1 MEQCQTCFRAK
12 DKIDT
17 CLWNGEVMCN
27 KCAGKLLRYTWGG
40 KNKKDCPHP
49 NFFFKEWKFYCRTC
63 GSVENEC

>member
-1 MEQCQTCFRAK
+1 
-12 DKIDT
+12 
-17 CLWNGEVMCN
+17 MCN